1 MQVTI
6 DLPDH
11 LIEYIQTQIT
21 AGPHTTI
28 SEYIQALVERDMVQ
42 NDRHPSR

>member
-6 DLPDH
+6 DLPEH

-21 AGPHTTI
+21 AGPYATV
-28 SEYIQALVERDMVQ
+28 SEYIQALIEQDMVQ
-42 NDRHPSR
+42 NDRHPPR